1 MFDPERASIRYPFIR
16 FLSVGHL
23 TPIAHPCYHPL
34 IVSQFNRNA
43 ATNAP
48 RAHTVTDTT
57 AAQAQ
62 AQSQALTQP
71 PHRTR
76 TRGAQLGNTNALKH
90 GFYARAF
97 RDLEAADLDMLL
109 RDGLTDEI
117 TMLRVMMR
125 RTMDLAD
132 KIKDVDTIGA
142 TLGVL
147 GMTATRLAGLL
158 RTQKILGGDNS
169 STAAAIAQALSEV
182 ATELGL

>member
-1 MFDPERASIRYPFIR
+1 M
-16 FLSVGHL
+16 
-23 TPIAHPCYHPL
+23 
-34 IVSQFNRNA
+34 
-43 ATNAP
+43 
-48 RAHTVTDTT
+48 TDTT

-97 RDLEAADLDMLL
+97 RDLEAADLDTLL

-132 KIKDVDTIGA
+132 KSKSQLETATA
-142 TLGVL
+142 TLGIL

-158 RTQKILGGDNS
+158 RTQKLLGGDNS

-182 ATELGL
+182 AQELGL